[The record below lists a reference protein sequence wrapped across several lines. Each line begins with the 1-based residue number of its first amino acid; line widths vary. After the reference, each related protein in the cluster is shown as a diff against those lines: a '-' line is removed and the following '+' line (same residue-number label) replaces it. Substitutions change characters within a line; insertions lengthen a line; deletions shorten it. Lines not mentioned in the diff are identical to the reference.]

1 MTALPAMPEDWE
13 DTRAT
18 LHAYARAAS
27 ALPRALL
34 EPDPRSWHVAFSVT
48 QRGLRTLPIPLPD
61 GGVAAVVIDLV
72 DHEVVLDAGEASR
85 RAWPMDAGI
94 AATSLGEEL
103 IAAAAELGLDGAYER
118 ERFADDGER
127 PYDRADAERFF
138 AVLQAVHGVFV
149 ERRAALDG
157 EVSPIHLWPH
167 GFDLSFEW
175 FGTKLNPYEED
186 GEVVELPSQL
196 NLGFYPAGD
205 AYFYS
210 NPWPFDVD
218 LMIENP
224 LPDAC
229 EWYVADWQ
237 GTRLRYAA
245 LADDPTA
252 TERLL
257 DFAERVFEIV
267 RPTLTA

>member
-1 MTALPAMPEDWE
+1 MTALPPMPEDWE

-18 LHAYARAAS
+18 LQAYASVVS
-27 ALPRALL
+27 ALPRGLL
-34 EPDPRSWHVAFSVT
+34 EPDPRWWHIGFSVT
-48 QRGLRTLPIPLPD
+48 PRGFQTLPISIS
-61 GGVAAVVIDLV
+61 GGASATLLIDLV
-72 DHEVVLDAGEASR
+72 DHEIVLSTDTGSR
-85 RAWPMDAGI
+85 LSWPMDAGI
-94 AATSLGEEL
+94 TATKMGDEL
-103 IAAAAELGLDGAYER
+103 IAAATEFGLDGRYDLDSI
-118 ERFADDGER
+118 ADDAPR

-138 AVLQAVHGVFV
+138 SVLQAVHAVFV
-149 ERRAALDG
+149 EHRSRLDG
-157 EVSPIHLWPH
+157 DVSPIHLWPH

-175 FGTKLNPYEED
+175 FGTKLNPYEEN
-186 GEVVELPSQL
+186 GRVVELPSQL
-196 NLGFYPAGD
+196 SLGFYPAGD

-224 LPDAC
+224 LPEAC
-229 EWYVADWQ
+229 EWYVSDWQ

-245 LADDPTA
+245 LDGDPRA

-267 RPTLTA
+267 RPTLSD